1 MVTQESFLDRQISVK
16 AIIRAII
23 RTIIRAI
30 IRIIIR
36 IIIRTIIRDINF
48 LYFLLYQKKH
58 AIIRLREKTLTK
70 LLIFLDF
77 LNIFSLKQ

>member
-1 MVTQESFLDRQISVK
+1 MVTHESFLGRQISV
-16 AIIRAII
+16 RAII
-23 RTIIRAI
+23 RTIIT
-30 IRIIIR
+30 IIIR
-36 IIIRTIIRDINF
+36 TIIRTIIRDINF

-70 LLIFLDF
+70 LLIFLAF